1 MIPSTSSIVYS
12 LLAQI
17 PNQMA
22 KQRTAP
28 NSSVLIIGAYVWR
41 GPDLKKPSFNSTIWS
56 QSFSKFFGQ
65 SHIFTCSPTSPSFW
79 YRGRAS
85 SGASLNSQHSIWVT
99 KVQIKWDC
107 ERRPS
112 GTSFFPF
119 FHFFFFFCC
128 AKTKTWPCPK
138 NITFSLLICHEHSP
152 ICSCSLDY
160 LCLHN
165 RSYRSLKKLCCLGQA
180 YVSYQSL
187 FWFEILAPFLI
198 HFGPVV
204 WVIYLSLQI
213 RFIVSCTVQLPL
225 YFLLDIV
232 KTQKLRG
239 RMQIAK
245 PGISCVMWLLFLDNL
260 FLIIH
265 MHIIHL

>member
-119 FHFFFFFCC
+119 FHFFFFSVVPRPRPDHVQ
-128 AKTKTWPCPK
+128 K
-138 NITFSLLICHEHSP
+138 
-152 ICSCSLDY
+152 
-160 LCLHN
+160 
-165 RSYRSLKKLCCLGQA
+165 
-180 YVSYQSL
+180 
-187 FWFEILAPFLI
+187 ILPFPSWYATNTPLSVHAP
-198 HFGPVV
+198 
-204 WVIYLSLQI
+204 
-213 RFIVSCTVQLPL
+213 
-225 YFLLDIV
+225 
-232 KTQKLRG
+232 
-239 RMQIAK
+239 
-245 PGISCVMWLLFLDNL
+245 
-260 FLIIH
+260 
-265 MHIIHL
+265 